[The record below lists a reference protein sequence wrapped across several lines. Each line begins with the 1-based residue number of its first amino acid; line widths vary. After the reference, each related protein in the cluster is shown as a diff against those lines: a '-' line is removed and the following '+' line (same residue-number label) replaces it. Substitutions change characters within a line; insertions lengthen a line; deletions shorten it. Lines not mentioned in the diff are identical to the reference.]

1 MWAVTIRDRLMSR
14 DPVDT
19 DRYGNCPKCGRKL
32 VERKGKFGPFLGCT
46 GYPDC
51 RHTQSNDDY
60 QNPGDFSGHGQ
71 DEDGH
76 WR

>member
-1 MWAVTIRDRLMSR
+1 MPASR
-14 DPVDT
+14 IDT
-19 DRYGNCPKCGRKL
+19 DRYGNCPECGRKL

-51 RHTQSNDDY
+51 RHTQEIDDY
-60 QNPGDFSGHGQ
+60 KKPGDFSGLGQ